1 MRVALHLT
9 QELTLRMYFTT
20 QVRLSRRCHAR
31 CACGDL
37 LQSFVP
43 NFWTGRRR
51 GERDCNE
58 NTHTHTHTHTD
69 NVNRTLMSLQK
80 KQELTL
86 QHLLQ
91 VREAIASG
99 KVDLLRVA
107 RSTCYQIDDKLLKDL
122 RPDVILSQGLCSVC
136 SVDVQTVERICKKM
150 DPEPAIVNISPE
162 NLDGVLASVLQV
174 GRAVGME
181 AEAAEV
187 ESKLRC
193 RVRRAVEQAEQATLS
208 RNMSSGRDAPSVA
221 FLEWLDPIYVGG
233 HWTPELI
240 QMAGARHPL
249 NPPGS
254 GPDGKG
260 GGRSFVVAASAVTS
274 SDPDLVILCPCGLD
288 LKATETEAW
297 RLWDAECDADTTI
310 KLEHELGH
318 AKASAGVWF
327 KNLRAVKQGRV
338 AMVDGNQMFNRPG
351 PRLVDTLEWLV
362 GFVHGDAGAG
372 EARFGTEVA
381 VDAADGFPWKALD
394 IVRDQRPSWLQPH
407 PDATR
412 NRKASGGAAG
422 CSAFSGPVGGFS
434 PDIEDCHRAA
444 MEAGHDMYTD
454 PQTGYMVRCCLHLSR
469 PSCYPCL
476 CIPRF
481 TFGSAAVCR

>member
-1 MRVALHLT
+1 M
-9 QELTLRMYFTT
+9 
-20 QVRLSRRCHAR
+20 
-31 CACGDL
+31 
-37 LQSFVP
+37 
-43 NFWTGRRR
+43 
-51 GERDCNE
+51 
-58 NTHTHTHTHTD
+58 
-69 NVNRTLMSLQK
+69 
-80 KQELTL
+80 

-91 VREAIASG
+91 VREANASG
-99 KVDLLRVA
+99 KVDLL
-107 RSTCYQIDDKLLKDL
+107 YQIDDKLLKDL

-136 SVDVQTVERICKKM
+136 SIDVQTVERICKKM
-150 DPEPAIVNISPE
+150 DPEPAIINISPE
-162 NLDGVLASVLQV
+162 NLDGVLASVLQI

-193 RVRRAVEQAEQATLS
+193 RVRHAVEQAEQATLS

-260 GGRSFVVAASAVTS
+260 GGKSFAVAASAVSS

-297 RLWDAECDADTTI
+297 RLWDAESSRDDTPI
-310 KLEHELGH
+310 KLEHKVEH

-338 AMVDGNQMFNRPG
+338 AMVDGSQMFNRPG

-362 GFVHGDAGAG
+362 GFVHGDAWAG
-372 EARFGTEVA
+372 EARCGAE

-394 IVRDQRPSWLQPH
+394 LVRDQRPSWLQRP
-407 PDATR
+407 PDDTR
-412 NRKASGGAAG
+412 NSKASGGAAG

-444 MEAGHDMYTD
+444 MEAGDDMYTD
-454 PQTGYMVRCCLHLSR
+454 PQTGYMVCCRLNLS
-469 PSCYPCL
+469 
-476 CIPRF
+476 
-481 TFGSAAVCR
+481 T